1 MPKPMQY
8 YSALIVKCIN
18 ICSIQFNHFWIYVSY
33 FIYILNFHKLHTV
46 QLVAGWEKKIPPL
59 FRLISGITNLKSQG
73 MLQIDWKESW
83 GVQEKAGIK
92 CSFAWCEVCDEE
104 AKVNV
109 LVQQFQFFTIIQFWL
124 WKQWLHDDDVKWLL
138 LFDSFICP
146 CTQCD
151 DVLYIFFLF
160 QITCQWY
167 TIWRKCSTIIV
178 FLFLYNRCRWV
189 YSRIL

>member
-1 MPKPMQY
+1 MQY

-46 QLVAGWEKKIPPL
+46 GCWLGKKRYLRSLGSSQELPIWNL
-59 FRLISGITNLKSQG
+59 RECFRLIGRSHGVL
-73 MLQIDWKESW
+73 
-83 GVQEKAGIK
+83 VQEKAGIK

-178 FLFLYNRCRWV
+178 FFFLYNRCRWV